1 VMTKLLKSGAAK
13 HIFPWQHCHLFPGC
27 NQ

>member
-13 HIFPWQHCHLFPGC
+13 DIFPWQHCHLFPGC